1 MISVGRGQ
9 RAVVALSFPSLPL
22 MTAVLISAFTL
33 LWGHKL
39 SAAPAGSRAP
49 VCCPKGTLLCK
60 RTNLAAS
67 KASLINDG
75 NPDISIQDGNPG
87 MSCGVYSLRRTE
99 AEVQFGSGPALWLP
113 HRVPLVP
120 RQAWGRAPGALLL
133 HDCVYNSPAANH
145 VLLPW
150 PHKL

>member
-9 RAVVALSFPSLPL
+9 RAVVALSFPSLLL

-75 NPDISIQDGNPG
+75 NPGIS
-87 MSCGVYSLRRTE
+87 
-99 AEVQFGSGPALWLP
+99 VQGGKESRHELW
-113 HRVPLVP
+113 
-120 RQAWGRAPGALLL
+120 
-133 HDCVYNSPAANH
+133 C
-145 VLLPW
+145 LLPEEDRSRGPVW
-150 PHKL
+150 LRSCSVAPPQSARGP